1 MHAFRR
7 DARSVPSP
15 RIMTKDSGGTSG
27 GRPTLRGVSRTAP
40 GALDTP
46 GDHDQIVPGVYALP
60 LTRVQAH
67 LIDEV
72 PLSLIDA
79 GLAGSSGRIGREL
92 TSRGRSLA
100 DVARVICT
108 HGHPDHA
115 GGARELARRG
125 VEILIHP
132 ADAERM
138 RTGLGT
144 AIRRPSR
151 GHFFAAMTPE
161 LAAFTPIV
169 DGDILPVLG
178 GLEVV
183 HTPGHTPGSVCLY
196 GARDRV
202 LFVGDALQRR
212 GGRVSFASGLYS
224 DDHAQAKRTVKRLA
238 TLDVEVLVFSHYPPL
253 REGVAETLAHLAR
266 QVTD

>member
-1 MHAFRR
+1 MLAVPEFR
-7 DARSVPSP
+7 AVF
-15 RIMTKDSGGTSG
+15 
-27 GRPTLRGVSRTAP
+27 A
-40 GALDTP
+40 
-46 GDHDQIVPGVYALP
+46 
-60 LTRVQAH
+60 AH
-67 LIDEV
+67 L
-72 PLSLIDA
+72 LSTLGI
-79 GLAGSSGRIGREL
+79 
-92 TSRGRSLA
+92 
-100 DVARVICT
+100 VICEIALSVLVGFMRGMIRET
-108 HGHPDHA
+108 LTIVTWLGAAVVAFYAFPF
-115 GGARELARRG
+115 ARELARRG

-151 GHFFAAMTPE
+151 GHLFAAMTPE

-169 DGDILPVLG
+169 DGDVLPVLG
-178 GLEVV
+178 GLEVI

-212 GGRVSFASGLYS
+212 RGHVSFASGLYS

-238 TLDVEVLVFSHYPPL
+238 TLDVEVLVFSHFPPL
-253 REGVAETLAHLAR
+253 REGVAETLANLAR
-266 QVTD
+266 QVID